1 MRVRVGSSS
10 KDATRSATAVVS
22 KIPYSISRVKYVP
35 LRNPDRCHHKE
46 RECPRTGH
54 LSSTTRRGA
63 DYAVGL

>member
-10 KDATRSATAVVS
+10 KDATRSATAV

-63 DYAVGL
+63 DYAVGLR